1 MSMAVSFSKDI
12 QPMFRAV
19 DIDHMKVHGVIL
31 DDYQYMSD
39 PTNSHAHAQAVLDSL
54 KGQTMPPGGPF
65 WTTEQ
70 LSLYDKWRT
79 EGYQP

>member
-1 MSMAVSFSKDI
+1 MAVSFSNDI
-12 QPMFRAV
+12 KPMFRQV
-19 DIDHMKVHGVIL
+19 DIDHMKIHGVNL

-39 PTNSHAHAQAVLDSL
+39 ATKNYANARAVRDSL
-54 KGQTMPPGGPF
+54 AGQTMPPAGPF

-70 LSLYDKWRT
+70 LGLYDKWRT